1 MSSSNGSKRKLS
13 VEHRVNELLELF
25 YPVHYKM
32 GFEFE
37 DAMRMGR
44 LTRNQIAILWMI
56 RAEGVESR
64 RMRRKDIERSLRSWF
79 EVSSA
84 GITKAVRG
92 MSRSSAALLKII
104 EDPDTAREKL
114 VLLTPNGEK
123 FLSEMIA
130 QGRNSIR
137 RLVAHF
143 SEEEVDG
150 GIRFLR
156 KIAARSRYKPATSY
170 IAREERILQAHDLP
184 SRSES
189 LLRAVLVSRSAKIGR
204 GTKIIPNGA

>member
-13 VEHRVNELLELF
+13 TESRVNELLELF

-44 LTRNQIAILWMI
+44 LTRNQIAMLWLI

-64 RMRRKDIERSLRSWF
+64 RMRRKDIERSLRAWF
-79 EVSSA
+79 EVSGA
-84 GITKAVRG
+84 GITKALRG
-92 MSRSSAALLKII
+92 MSRPPLALLRII
-104 EDPDTAREKL
+104 EEPSTAREKL
-114 VLLTPNGEK
+114 VILTPKGEK
-123 FLSEMIA
+123 FLWEMVE

-137 RLVAHF
+137 QLIAHF

-156 KIAARSRYKPATSY
+156 KC
-170 IAREERILQAHDLP
+170 
-184 SRSES
+184 
-189 LLRAVLVSRSAKIGR
+189 R
-204 GTKIIPNGA
+204 GTTMRLGYSDLSLVQSKVRII

>member
-1 MSSSNGSKRKLS
+1 MSATNGSKRKLS
-13 VEHRVNELLELF
+13 TEHRVNELLELF

-44 LTRNQIAILWMI
+44 LTRNQIAILWLI
-56 RAEGVESR
+56 RSEGVENR

-84 GITKAVRG
+84 GVTKALRG

-104 EDPDTAREKL
+104 EDPNTAREKL
-114 VLLTPNGEK
+114 VILTPRGEK
-123 FLSEMIA
+123 FLSEMIV

-143 SEEEVDG
+143 SDDEVDG

-156 KIAARSRYKPATSY
+156 KVAARSRYKAVTSY
-170 IAREERILQAHDLP
+170 RPNGRILQGDDLLGQ
-184 SRSES
+184 SR
-189 LLRAVLVSRSAKIGR
+189 
-204 GTKIIPNGA
+204 